1 MFVASRRLSSRPG
14 RWVRGCRRTAI
25 RSIGAVGSVSRNH
38 PGRNRTRSRFSHCS
52 TASCTPSA
60 RWSITKWSIVIK
72 RAFTLWFT
80 GLSGS
85 GKSTLAR
92 EVGTE
97 LMNRGYRVEILDG
110 DEVRQTVTQRVGF
123 SKAGRDLNVRYMGS
137 LASLFSRHGVVAI
150 VAAIS
155 PYAATRQAVRRR
167 HGGEFVEVYLECG
180 LAAMPFGN
188 SVL

>member
-1 MFVASRRLSSRPG
+1 M
-14 RWVRGCRRTAI
+14 
-25 RSIGAVGSVSRNH
+25 
-38 PGRNRTRSRFSHCS
+38 
-52 TASCTPSA
+52 
-60 RWSITKWSIVIK
+60 IK

-137 LASLFSRHGVVAI
+137 LASLFSRHGV
-150 VAAIS
+150 AAIS

-180 LAAMPFGN
+180 LAELMRRDPKGLYARAVRGEIERFTGVSDPYEPPTNPEISICTEAEPVEMSRTRIVAELENRLLIQRAGLSLLHAP
-188 SVL
+188 